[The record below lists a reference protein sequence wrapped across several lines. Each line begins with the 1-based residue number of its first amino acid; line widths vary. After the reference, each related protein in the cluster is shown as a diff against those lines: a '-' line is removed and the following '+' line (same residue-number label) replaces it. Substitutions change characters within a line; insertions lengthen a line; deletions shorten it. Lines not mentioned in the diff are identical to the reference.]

1 MMAADLGRASTL
13 GLRIIVLNL
22 VTIQVGF
29 GVTWEVG
36 SLLAF
41 ALWQD
46 AQWGSLWFD
55 GAARC
60 MDEVHDG
67 CSSCCVID
75 ALVTVERRECT
86 GDSLTSDRVGS
97 DRWVMRSKSSDDSW

>member
-1 MMAADLGRASTL
+1 MLMMAADLGRASTL

-36 SLLAF
+36 SLLTF

-46 AQWGSLWFD
+46 AQWGSL
-55 GAARC
+55 
-60 MDEVHDG
+60 
-67 CSSCCVID
+67 
-75 ALVTVERRECT
+75 
-86 GDSLTSDRVGS
+86 
-97 DRWVMRSKSSDDSW
+97 